1 MFLTHYS
8 RTAVQAVFHFIDYLL
23 QLSEAYTKQLSNEI
37 RPIIREETEL
47 MELYNKENAS
57 PTIKNAFDLEW
68 EKGVQQGLEQG
79 LEQGVKKVVV
89 EMLRKRMPTDL
100 IAEVTHLEK
109 EEIEKMREM
118 LQ

>member
-1 MFLTHYS
+1 
-8 RTAVQAVFHFIDYLL
+8 
-23 QLSEAYTKQLSNEI
+23 
-37 RPIIREETEL
+37 
-47 MELYNKENAS
+47 MELYNKEKAS

-89 EMLRKRMPTDL
+89 EMLRKGTSSDF
-100 IAEVTHLEK
+100 IAEVTHMDK

-118 LQ
+118 LQLKRDSLSI

>member
-1 MFLTHYS
+1 
-8 RTAVQAVFHFIDYLL
+8 
-23 QLSEAYTKQLSNEI
+23 
-37 RPIIREETEL
+37 

-79 LEQGVKKVVV
+79 LVQGVKKVVL
-89 EMLRKRMPTDL
+89 EMLRRGTPTEF

>member
-1 MFLTHYS
+1 
-8 RTAVQAVFHFIDYLL
+8 
-23 QLSEAYTKQLSNEI
+23 
-37 RPIIREETEL
+37 

-79 LEQGVKKVVV
+79 LEQGLKQGVKKVVV
-89 EMLRKRMPTDL
+89 EMLRKRMPTDF

-109 EEIEKMREM
+109 EEIEKMRET